1 MVLSD
6 VKEQY
11 YIMLRAGQT
20 TIKHRTHIFIYLSI
34 LEYAKAKVNLSKN
47 ASHI

>member
-20 TIKHRTHIFIYLSI
+20 SIKHSIHIFIYLSV
-34 LEYAKAKVNLSKN
+34 LEYV
-47 ASHI
+47 